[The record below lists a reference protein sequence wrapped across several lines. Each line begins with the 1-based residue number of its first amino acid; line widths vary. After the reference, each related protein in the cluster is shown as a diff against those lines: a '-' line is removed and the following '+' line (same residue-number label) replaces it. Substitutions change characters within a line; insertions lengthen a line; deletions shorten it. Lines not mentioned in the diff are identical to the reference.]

1 MPMPS
6 GVCVLALAKRP
17 RGSDPRAAAARVL
30 VQVRDKGRSL
40 ATALPAAQAELADA
54 RDAALVQELVYGTLR
69 WYHRLDTFLGGLL
82 RKPLKARDAD
92 LHCLLLI
99 GLYQLDQLA
108 LPERVA
114 VHETVQAVRTLDKD
128 WARGLT
134 NAVLRNFQRDR
145 QQLGQ
150 AITGDEA
157 AVYAHPRWLIE
168 RLQSD
173 WPEHWQEILAANNM
187 RPPFCLRINQQRM
200 TRTEYLEVLAEQD
213 IDASPIAETSQGVCL
228 SKPLAVTRLPGFDAG
243 NVSVQD
249 GAAQLA
255 APLLQLQPGMRVLDA
270 CAAPGGK
277 TAHMLELATQVEVT
291 AIDIDAQRLD
301 RIHENLGRLGLR
313 AALLAGDAGRPAD
326 WWDGRS
332 FDRILLDAPCSASG
346 VIRRHPDIKMLR
358 RPADIE
364 VLVQRQAA
372 LLNAL
377 WPLLATGGMLLYCT
391 CSVLAAENSRQIGDF
406 LKQHKD
412 ASELPVMVACG
423 QRCEH
428 GRQILPGDNGMD
440 GFYYACLTRTA

>member
-1 MPMPS
+1 
-6 GVCVLALAKRP
+6 
-17 RGSDPRAAAARVL
+17 VL

-40 ATALPAAQAELADA
+40 TTALPAAQAELADA

-69 WYHRLDTFLGGLL
+69 WYHRLDAFLNGLL

-92 LHCLLLI
+92 LHCLLLV

-114 VHETVQAVRTLDKD
+114 VHETVQAVCTLDKD
-128 WARGLT
+128 WARGLA

-145 QQLGQ
+145 QQLEQ
-150 AITGDEA
+150 AIAGDVA
-157 AVYAHPRWLIE
+157 AVHAHPRWLIE

-173 WPEHWQEILAANNM
+173 WPEHWQEILAANNT
-187 RPPFCLRINQQRM
+187 RPPFCLRVNQQRM
-200 TRTEYLEVLAEQD
+200 TRTEYLEVLAEQG
-213 IDASPIAETSQGVCL
+213 IDASPIAETSQGICL
-228 SKPLAVTRLPGFDAG
+228 SKPLAVTRLPGFEAG

-277 TAHMLELATQVEVT
+277 TAHMLELETQVDVT

-301 RIHENLGRLGLR
+301 RIHENLDRLGLR
-313 AALLAGDAGRPAD
+313 AELLAGDAGRPPD

-364 VLVQRQAA
+364 ALVQRQAA

-406 LKQHKD
+406 LKQRKD

-423 QRCEH
+423 QGCEH

>member
-1 MPMPS
+1 M
-6 GVCVLALAKRP
+6 AKRP

>member
-1 MPMPS
+1 
-6 GVCVLALAKRP
+6 LERAKRP
-17 RGSDPRAAAARVL
+17 LGRDPRAAAARVL

-40 ATALPAAQAELADA
+40 TDALPAAQAELVDD

-69 WYHRLDTFLGGLL
+69 WYHRLDACLNRLL

-128 WARGLT
+128 WARGLV

-145 QQLGQ
+145 QQLEQ
-150 AITGDEA
+150 AITGDVA
-157 AVYAHPRWLIE
+157 AKHAHPRWLIE

-173 WPEHWQEILAANNM
+173 WPDHWQEILAANNT
-187 RPPFCLRINQQRM
+187 RPPFCLRVNQQRM
-200 TRTEYLEVLAEQD
+200 TRAEYLEVLAEQG

-228 SKPLAVTRLPGFDAG
+228 PKPLAVTRLPGFDAG

-255 APLLQLQPGMRVLDA
+255 ARLLQLEPGMRVLDA

-277 TAHMLELATQVEVT
+277 TAHMLELEAQIEMT
-291 AIDIDAQRLD
+291 AIDIDAKRLD
-301 RIHENLGRLGLR
+301 RIQENLDRLGLD
-313 AALLAGDAGRPAD
+313 AELLASDAACPSD

-377 WPLLATGGMLLYCT
+377 WPLLAPGGMLLYCT
-391 CSVLAAENSRQIGDF
+391 CSVLDAENSRQIGDF

-423 QRCEH
+423 QGREH

-440 GFYYACLTRTA
+440 GFYYACLTRIA